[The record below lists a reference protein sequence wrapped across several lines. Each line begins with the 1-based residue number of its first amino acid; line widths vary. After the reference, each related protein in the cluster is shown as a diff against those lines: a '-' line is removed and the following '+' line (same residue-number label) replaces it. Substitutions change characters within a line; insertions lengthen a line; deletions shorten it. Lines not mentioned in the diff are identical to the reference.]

1 MIAVYRMF
9 GIPNRDSM
17 GVFIIENV
25 LLTLK
30 FAVPAV
36 FIAWGAVTLL
46 PILGVGGLSIEVPL
60 WAPFAAIGIILLAE
74 VIVAVIAVR
83 RLLRMPPAKLASKY
97 DF

>member
-1 MIAVYRMF
+1 
-9 GIPNRDSM
+9 
-17 GVFIIENV
+17 
-25 LLTLK
+25 
-30 FAVPAV
+30 
-36 FIAWGAVTLL
+36 VTLL